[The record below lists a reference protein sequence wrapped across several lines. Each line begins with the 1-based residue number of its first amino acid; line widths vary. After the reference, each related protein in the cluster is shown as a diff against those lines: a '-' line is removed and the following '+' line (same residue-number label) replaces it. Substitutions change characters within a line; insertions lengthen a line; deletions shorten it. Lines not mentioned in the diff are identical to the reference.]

1 MAGPKKILAGR
12 QASAALVVID
22 SSCWLEVLD
31 GSAQGTLYEAQVA
44 APAALIV
51 PIVTVYKVYK
61 YLVRTKGP
69 EAALRA
75 ALYMQQGRVV
85 SLDWPLCMAAAHN
98 GLPLADS
105 FIYACAQ
112 AHGATLWTQDAHF
125 EGLPGV
131 RYFPKRATTA
141 AI

>member
-1 MAGPKKILAGR
+1 M
-12 QASAALVVID
+12 ID

-51 PIVTVYKVYK
+51 PIVTVYEVYK
-61 YLVRTKGP
+61 YLVRTIGP
-69 EAALRA
+69 DAALRA

-105 FIYACAQ
+105 LIYATAQ
-112 AHGATLWTQDAHF
+112 RLGATVWTQDDDF
-125 EGLPGV
+125 KGLPGV
-131 RYFPKRATTA
+131 QYIAKKGAKASPKPVIKPASKARRK
-141 AI
+141 